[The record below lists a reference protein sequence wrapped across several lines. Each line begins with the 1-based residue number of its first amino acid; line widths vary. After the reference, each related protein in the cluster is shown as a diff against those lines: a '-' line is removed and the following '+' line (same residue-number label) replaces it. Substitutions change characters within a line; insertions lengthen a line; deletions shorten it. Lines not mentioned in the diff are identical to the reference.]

1 MAHEMNSCVQT
12 SLSNVADLLTGCT
25 FRRPPGP
32 PTGEATVRVLSLGD
46 VSPDGRVLS
55 DSPARFI
62 EPQPGFERYSIQPGD
77 ILFRGRGGG
86 FAAAVAPKME
96 EPTAVAAPL
105 VIVRPHS
112 VEPGFLA
119 WALNRPAA
127 HAFYAVTA
135 RGTALPAI
143 GAKELAMIPIPLP
156 PLQVQ
161 RRIAEI
167 WRLADE
173 QARLEHR
180 LSDLRKIAIDHALQR
195 AAEGAITDIAKEQ
208 TP

>member
-1 MAHEMNSCVQT
+1 M
-12 SLSNVADLLTGCT
+12 
-25 FRRPPGP
+25 
-32 PTGEATVRVLSLGD
+32 
-46 VSPDGRVLS
+46 
-55 DSPARFI
+55 
-62 EPQPGFERYSIQPGD
+62 
-77 ILFRGRGGG
+77 
-86 FAAAVAPKME
+86 
-96 EPTAVAAPL
+96 AAPL

-112 VEPGFLA
+112 IEPGYLA

-156 PLQVQ
+156 PLDVQ
-161 RRIAEI
+161 RRIADI

-173 QARLEHR
+173 QSRLEHR
-180 LSDLRKIAIDHALQR
+180 LSDLRKVALDHALQC
-195 AAEGAITDIAKEQ
+195 AAEGAATAMPKEK